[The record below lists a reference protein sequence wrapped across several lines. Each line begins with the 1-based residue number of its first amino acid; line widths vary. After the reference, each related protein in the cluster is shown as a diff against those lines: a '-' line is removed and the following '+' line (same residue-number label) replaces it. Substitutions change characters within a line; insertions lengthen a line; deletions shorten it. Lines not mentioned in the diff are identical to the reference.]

1 MTSGAAADLEQIAES
16 AVRKARA
23 LGADDSEV
31 TISQGS
37 QFSVSLRMGEIE
49 KLKQSGS
56 SGAGIR
62 VLRGHRAGSG
72 YTSDLSVEGIE
83 KMVASAIEIAA
94 ITTEDPYAGMPE
106 PGDLGKIAD
115 ADALQMYYDD
125 VQTLSTEAR
134 IDLARRA
141 EQTAL
146 AHDPRITNSDGAGFG
161 SGEGV
166 RVFANSRGF
175 TGSYRYSSCSL
186 YATPV
191 ARDGA
196 SMERDSWGASSR
208 SVAKLDSPEEVGR
221 VAGER
226 VIRRLHARKVATQ
239 KCPVILDRRMAGG
252 FLGHLFEAVNGT
264 SIYRNSSFLAGRIGE
279 QVASKHLTL
288 VDDPGMP
295 GLFGSYP
302 FDDEG
307 VPGRRKTILRDG
319 VLEGYLLNTYC
330 AKKLGMRTTG
340 NASRGLSG
348 NAGVGIGNFYL
359 EPGGQTDAELIGGV
373 RNGLYVTELIG
384 SGVSVVTG
392 DYSRGAAGVWIENGE
407 LAYPVHEITI
417 AGNLRE
423 MLMAIEAVGSDLEF
437 RSSIASPTLLIG
449 EMTVSGK

>member
-1 MTSGAAADLEQIAES
+1 MTGAELEQIAQR
-16 AVRKARA
+16 AVQKALE
-23 LGADDSEV
+23 LGADDAEV
-31 TISQGS
+31 TLSQGS

-62 VLRGHRAGSG
+62 VLRGKRTGSG
-72 YTSDLSVEGIE
+72 YTSDLTADGIE
-83 KMVASAIEIAA
+83 KMVVSAIEIAA
-94 ITTEDPYAGMPE
+94 ITTEDPHAGMPDAA
-106 PGDLGKIAD
+106 DLGKIETD
-115 ADALQMYYDD
+115 LQMYYDD
-125 VQTLSTEAR
+125 VLSLTPDER
-134 IDLARRA
+134 IQLARKA
-141 EQTAL
+141 EETAL
-146 AHDPRITNSDGAGFG
+146 AYDARITNSDGAGFG

-175 TGSYRYSSCSL
+175 SGNYRYTSCSL

-191 ARDGA
+191 AKDGA
-196 SMERDSWGASSR
+196 SMERDSWGSTAR
-208 SVAKLDSPEEVGR
+208 SIAKLESPEEVGR

-239 KCPVILDRRMAGG
+239 KCPVVFDRRMAGG
-252 FLGHLFEAVNGT
+252 FIGHLFEAVNGT
-264 SIYRNSSFLAGRIGE
+264 SIYRKSSFLAGKIGE
-279 QVASKHLTL
+279 RVASEHLTL
-288 VDDPGMP
+288 IDDPTIP

-307 VPGRRKTILRDG
+307 VPGRRKTIIRNG
-319 VLEGYLLNTYC
+319 VLESYLLNTYC
-330 AKKLGMRTTG
+330 AKKLDMKTTG

-359 EPGGQTDAELIGGV
+359 EPGTKTDVELI
-373 RNGLYVTELIG
+373 RSIPNGLYVTELIG

-437 RSSIASPTLLIG
+437 RSSIASPTLVIG

>member
-1 MTSGAAADLEQIAES
+1 MRAAELEQIAES
-16 AVRKARA
+16 AVGKARE

-37 QFSVSLRMGEIE
+37 QFSVTLRMGEIE

-62 VLRGHRAGSG
+62 VLRGRRAGSA
-72 YTSDLSVEGIE
+72 YTSDLTPEGIG

-94 ITTEDPYAGMPE
+94 ITTEDPHAGMPDS
-106 PGDLGKIAD
+106 GDLGKTD
-115 ADALQMYYDD
+115 ADLQMYYGDI
-125 VQTLSTEAR
+125 QSLSTEDR
-134 IDLARRA
+134 IGLARRA
-141 EQTAL
+141 EETAL
-146 AHDPRITNSDGAGFG
+146 AYDPRIGNSDGAGFG

-175 TGSYRYSSCSL
+175 TGSYRYTSCSL

-191 ARDGA
+191 AKDGG
-196 SMERDSWGASSR
+196 SMERDSWGAAAR
-208 SVAKLDSPEEVGR
+208 SIAKLESPEEVGR

-239 KCPVILDRRMAGG
+239 KCPVIFDRRMAGG
-252 FLGHLFEAVNGT
+252 FLGHLYEAVNGT
-264 SIYRNSSFLAGRIGE
+264 SVYRNSSFLAGKIGE
-279 QVASKHLTL
+279 RVASEKLTL
-288 VDDPGMP
+288 IDDPTIP

-307 VPGRRKTILRDG
+307 VPGRRKTILRNG
-319 VLEGYLLNTYC
+319 VLEGYLLNTYS
-330 AKKLGMRTTG
+330 ARKLGMCTTG

-348 NAGVGIGNFYL
+348 NAGIGIGNFYL
-359 EPGGQTDAELIGGV
+359 EPGTRTEAELIRGV

-423 MLMAIEAVGSDLEF
+423 MLMGARAADD
-437 RSSIASPTLLIG
+437 TLPWRAFDVPSLLVEG
-449 EMTVSGK
+449 MTVAGA

>member
-1 MTSGAAADLEQIAES
+1 MTPAELELVAES
-16 AVRKARA
+16 AVRKARE
-23 LGADDSEV
+23 LGANDSEV
-31 TISQGS
+31 TLSQGS

-62 VLRGHRAGSG
+62 VVLGKRTGSG
-72 YTSDLSVEGIE
+72 YTSDLTADGIE
-83 KMVASAIEIAA
+83 KMVVSAIEIAA
-94 ITTEDPYAGMPE
+94 ITTEDPHAGMPE
-106 PGDLGKIAD
+106 TSDLGRID
-115 ADALQMYYDD
+115 TDLQMYYDD
-125 VQTLSTEAR
+125 VLSLTTEER
-134 IDLARRA
+134 IELARRA

-146 AHDPRITNSDGAGFG
+146 AYDPRITNSDGAGFG

-166 RVFANSRGF
+166 RVFSNSRGF

-191 ARDGA
+191 AKDGD
-196 SMERDSWGASSR
+196 SMERDSWGAAAR
-208 SVAKLDSPEEVGR
+208 SIAKLESPEEVGR

-226 VIRRLHARKVATQ
+226 VIRRLHARKVSTQ

-252 FLGHLFEAVNGT
+252 FLGHLYEAVNGT
-264 SIYRNSSFLAGRIGE
+264 SIYRNSSFLAGRIG
-279 QVASKHLTL
+279 QKVASDKLTL
-288 VDDPGMP
+288 MDDPTIP

-307 VPGRRKTILRDG
+307 VPGRRKAILRNG
-319 VLEGYLLNTYC
+319 VLEGYLLNTYS
-330 AKKLGMRTTG
+330 ARKLGMRTTG

-348 NAGVGIGNFYL
+348 NAGIGLGNFYL
-359 EPGGQTDAELIGGV
+359 EPGTQTDAELIASV
-373 RNGLYVTELIG
+373 RSGLYVTELIG